1 MNTDKDSLS
10 IVETIV
16 TLAKKL
22 GKTIVAEGVKT
33 DAHKATLSTLTCD
46 YGQGYLFSKPLNSF
60 NAEEFLSNNTT
71 TENIE
76 YSSVQVVTEGSIET
90 VINLYTM

>member
-22 GKTIVAEGVKT
+22 GKTIVAEGVET
-33 DAHKATLSTLTCD
+33 DAHKTTLSALACD
-46 YGQGYLFSKPLNSF
+46 YGQGYLFSKPLNLLD
-60 NAEEFLSNNTT
+60 AEEFLKNNTVFQDDNYQPLKLT
-71 TENIE
+71 TPNNIE
-76 YSSVQVVTEGSIET
+76 TTNQYA
-90 VINLYTM
+90 M